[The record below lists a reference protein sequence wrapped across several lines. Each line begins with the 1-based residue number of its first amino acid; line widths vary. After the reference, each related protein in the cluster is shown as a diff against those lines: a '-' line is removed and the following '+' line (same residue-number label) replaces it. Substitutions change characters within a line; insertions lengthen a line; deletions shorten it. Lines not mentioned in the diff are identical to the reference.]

1 MNMLQYLVVGII
13 VAWAAWITAMRLLP
27 RAWRT
32 GLRQR
37 LSAAASAAG
46 WTRFAQRLA
55 ASSGATAC
63 GGCDSCGD
71 KPAVATAPEG
81 VVGGISPDALRRT
94 IRR

>member
-1 MNMLQYLVVGII
+1 MVQHLAVGLI

-32 GLRQR
+32 GSRQRVAAIARAAGWSRVAQR
-37 LSAAASAAG
+37 LSA
-46 WTRFAQRLA
+46 
-55 ASSGATAC
+55 SSGTTAC

-71 KPAVATAPEG
+71 TPAAAARPDG
-81 VVGGISPDALRRT
+81 VVGGISLDALRRT

>member
-1 MNMLQYLVVGII
+1 MLQYLAVGII
-13 VAWAAWITAMRLLP
+13 VAWACWITAMRLLP

-37 LSAAASAAG
+37 VAATAGAVG
-46 WTRFAQRLA
+46 WTRLAQRLS
-55 ASSGATAC
+55 ASSGTTAC

-71 KPAVATAPEG
+71 KPAAATTSDG